1 MFWQY
6 KFHWDAELT
15 HHNLDNDMARYVTAL
30 LYLTDVEAGGETLL
44 PLADEGME
52 GLGCAGC
59 EQRPDLRA
67 SSRSQGCFECI
78 APRQDALL
86 ENCAEP
92 GHGGLSVAPKAGRL
106 VLWYNYDADG
116 EWQPAALHAGCSVRA
131 GEKLVAN
138 FWLDRRGGELMVS
151 EVRRGAG
158 QR

>member
-30 LYLTDVEAGGETLL
+30 LYLTAVEAGGETLL
-44 PLADEGME
+44 PLADEGMA

-59 EQRPDLRA
+59 EKRPDLRA

-86 ENCAEP
+86 ARCAP
-92 GHGGLSVAPKAGRL
+92 SASSQGTGQTSASCQGQGR
-106 VLWYNYDADG
+106 VK
-116 EWQPAALHAGCSVRA
+116 HR
-131 GEKLVAN
+131 
-138 FWLDRRGGELMVS
+138 
-151 EVRRGAG
+151 
-158 QR
+158 